1 MTSNPLF
8 TKLILVPALL
18 PALAW
23 VGFTAEDTPAQNI
36 PGGYFATALTEDVK
50 TAAEFAVQEQSKRQP
65 QTLKLNNIFK
75 AEKQIVAGVNYRLDI
90 MVKQGRSVRGAKVV
104 VFRALNSH
112 YKLTFWKWLDD

>member
-50 TAAEFAVQEQSKRQP
+50 TAAEVAVQEQSKRQP

-75 AEKQIVAGVNYRLDI
+75 AEKQIVAGVNYRFDVV
-90 MVKQGRSVRGAKVV
+90 VKEGRSVREARVV
-104 VFRALNSH
+104 VFRDLKSH
-112 YKLTFWKWLDD
+112 CKLTSWEWLDD